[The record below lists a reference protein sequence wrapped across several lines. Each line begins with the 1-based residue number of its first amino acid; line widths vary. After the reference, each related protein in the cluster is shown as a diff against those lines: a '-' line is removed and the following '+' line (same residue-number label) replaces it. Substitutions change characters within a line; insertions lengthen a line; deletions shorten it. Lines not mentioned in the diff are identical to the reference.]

1 MDVIL
6 SYEEYEKLLAASR
19 NLPSLLEQVS
29 FLSVQLDALRTQ
41 YVECLVRLAELQRFL

>member
-6 SYEEYEKLLAASR
+6 SYEEYEKLLVASR

-29 FLSVQLDALRTQ
+29 VLSAQLDVLRIQ
-41 YVECLVRLAELQRFL
+41 YVECLERLAGLQRFL